1 MGVSKYCY
9 IFCECSI
16 IQLYSTEKNMSA
28 LVDCP
33 LINLTWLYL
42 DQIKVGL
49 AS

>member
-28 LVDCP
+28 LVDP

-49 AS
+49 ES

>member
-16 IQLYSTEKNMSA
+16 IQLYSEKNMSA
-28 LVDCP
+28 LVDP

>member
-28 LVDCP
+28 LVDT

-42 DQIKVGL
+42 EQIKVGL